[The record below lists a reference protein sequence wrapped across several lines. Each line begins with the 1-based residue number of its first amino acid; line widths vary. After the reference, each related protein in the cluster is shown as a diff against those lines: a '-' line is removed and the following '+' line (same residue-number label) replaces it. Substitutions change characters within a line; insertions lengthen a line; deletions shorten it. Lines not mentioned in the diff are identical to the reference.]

1 MKYTLPAAVLLGLLL
16 AACNGQEQGQT
27 EQSGNSSAAS
37 APLQASAE
45 RPSENHANVPASDTK
60 AAAPEVPE
68 HLKAG
73 KAIYDKRCKACHGE
87 DGNGSNA
94 ALPPLGKS
102 DYFAQDKMQLV
113 ASIAKGIRGKITVNG
128 KEYDGIMPSFP
139 LKDEEIA
146 AVSTY
151 VLNSFG
157 NAGGEVTA
165 QEVADYRAGKQ

>member
-1 MKYTLPAAVLLGLLL
+1 MKHPLSAAVILGLLL
-16 AACNGQEQGQT
+16 TGCNTQETQAN
-27 EQSGNSSAAS
+27 QSQPPAAS
-37 APLQASAE
+37 QAAE
-45 RPSENHANVPASDTK
+45 RPSENSGGNPTQTAQAS
-60 AAAPEVPE
+60 AAQNAAPQVPE

-73 KAIYDKRCKACHGE
+73 KAVYDKRCKACHGE
-87 DGNGSNA
+87 DGLGSNA

-113 ASIAKGIRGKITVNG
+113 ASVAKGIRGKITVNG

-157 NAGGEVTA
+157 NAGGEVSA
-165 QEVADYRAGKQ
+165 KEVADYRAGQK